1 MKALIEELRGTGT
14 VTFGVKVIPKSSK
27 DEIAGELPD
36 GRVKVKV
43 SAAPDKGKAN
53 AAVCAL
59 LAKEIGVPRSHV
71 EILSGHASPL
81 KRIRVVR

>member
-1 MKALIEELRGTGT
+1 MKALIEELRATGT

-27 DEIAGELPD
+27 DEIAGELP
-36 GRVKVKV
+36 GGSVKVKV
-43 SAAPDKGKAN
+43 SAAADKGKAN

-71 EILSGHASPL
+71 EILSGHSSPL
-81 KRIRVVR
+81 KRIKVVR